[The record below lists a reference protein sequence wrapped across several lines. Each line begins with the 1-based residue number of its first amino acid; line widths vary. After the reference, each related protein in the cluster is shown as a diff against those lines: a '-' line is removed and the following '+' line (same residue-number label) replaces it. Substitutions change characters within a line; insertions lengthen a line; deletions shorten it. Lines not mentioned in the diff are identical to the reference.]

1 MYVVYS
7 SLVSKDM
14 ITTAYNHLLFFVY
27 SMILPA
33 AACSLGLNVGQD
45 CRVEDKDAGYVFD
58 LTPLA
63 KKTWGQKDFVT
74 AVNNINSQYKYRL
87 KVRLTPNLAFIC
99 NLWSFVSYLQSFH
112 DQEICN
118 NIIIIFISTA

>member
-1 MYVVYS
+1 MLFIYFFSPDS
-7 SLVSKDM
+7 SFLFSC
-14 ITTAYNHLLFFVY
+14 TYNHLLFFVY

-87 KVRLTPNLAFIC
+87 KVRNTQLSLHMQSMVICFLLA
-99 NLWSFVSYLQSFH
+99 V
-112 DQEICN
+112 
-118 NIIIIFISTA
+118 ISCPGDL

>member
-7 SLVSKDM
+7 SLVSNDM
-14 ITTAYNHLLFFVY
+14 ITTTYNHLLFFVY
-27 SMILPA
+27 SMISPA

-99 NLWSFVSYLQSFH
+99 SLWSFVSYLQSFL

>member
-7 SLVSKDM
+7 SLVSNDM
-14 ITTAYNHLLFFVY
+14 ITTTYNHLLFFVY

-87 KVRLTPNLAFIC
+87 KVRNTQLSLHMQSIVIYFLLA
-99 NLWSFVSYLQSFH
+99 V
-112 DQEICN
+112 
-118 NIIIIFISTA
+118 ISCPGDL

>member
-7 SLVSKDM
+7 SLVSNDM
-14 ITTAYNHLLFFVY
+14 ITTTYNHLLFFVY

-112 DQEICN
+112 THVI
-118 NIIIIFISTA
+118 TL